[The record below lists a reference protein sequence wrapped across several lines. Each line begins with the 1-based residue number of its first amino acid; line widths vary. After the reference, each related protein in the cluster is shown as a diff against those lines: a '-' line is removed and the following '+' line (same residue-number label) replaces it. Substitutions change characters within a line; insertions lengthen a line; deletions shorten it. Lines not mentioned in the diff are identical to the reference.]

1 MLRKYNISITT
12 SKNAPQI
19 ADNILRNFD
28 CCISD
33 PSVWL
38 TPAPGN
44 GMGLTFLNKTGS
56 QLDSAIFKNQ
66 AFFNPDHLPVNSEA
80 QMIAKLVYS
89 NLYEHYRFEQ
99 KDIKVSVTAGK

>member
-1 MLRKYNISITT
+1 MLRKYNITITT

-33 PSVWL
+33 PSAWL

-44 GMGLTFLNKTGS
+44 GMGLTFLDKAGS
-56 QLDSAIFKNQ
+56 QLDSAIFRNQ
-66 AFFNPDHLPVNSEA
+66 AFFNPEQLPVNAEP
-80 QMIAKLVYS
+80 QIIAKLVYA
-89 NLYEHYRFEQ
+89 NLFEHYRFEP